1 MPVTS
6 TFRRLKQED
15 GKFLSLPGPHRETAS
30 KQARPKLY
38 KDERDFK
45 NHHELTGHGE
55 WELTDKAGRALS
67 DTGLPH
73 PQANCLSFQVMLHV
87 GVTLWP
93 QCS

>member
-1 MPVTS
+1 MILRT
-6 TFRRLKQED
+6 THK
-15 GKFLSLPGPHRETAS
+15 
-30 KQARPKLY
+30 
-38 KDERDFK
+38 
-45 NHHELTGHGE
+45 LTGHGE

-67 DTGLPH
+67 GIGLPH